1 MGGHEEVLEASK
13 AASRR
18 LDQLFRHILAKKN

>member
-13 AASRR
+13 QASKR
-18 LDQLFRHILAKKN
+18 LDQLFRKVLTGS